1 MENQKKV
8 LTPEQR
14 QILISEL
21 KEATEECVA
30 HVREYINII
39 QETNL
44 QNEQFALN
52 FADLL
57 NIQSGRI

>member
-14 QILISEL
+14 QLLISEL
-21 KEATEECVA
+21 KKATEEGVA
-30 HVREYINII
+30 LVRSYIDTI
-39 QETNL
+39 QEAGL

>member
-1 MENQKKV
+1 MENQRKV
-8 LTPEQR
+8 MTPEQI

-30 HVREYINII
+30 HVRKYIDII
-39 QETNL
+39 QETGL

-57 NIQSGRI
+57 NVQSCRI

>member
-1 MENQKKV
+1 MENQRKV

-14 QILISEL
+14 QTLISEL

-30 HVREYINII
+30 HVRKYIDII
-39 QETNL
+39 QETGL

-57 NIQSGRI
+57 NVQSCRI

>member
-30 HVREYINII
+30 HVRKYIDII

-44 QNEQFALN
+44 QNEQFAIN

>member
-1 MENQKKV
+1 M
-8 LTPEQR
+8 TPEQR

-30 HVREYINII
+30 HVRKYIDII
-39 QETNL
+39 QETGL

-57 NIQSGRI
+57 NVQSCRI

>member
-1 MENQKKV
+1 MENQRKV
-8 LTPEQR
+8 LTPEQK

-30 HVREYINII
+30 LVRGYIDTI
-39 QETNL
+39 QEAGL

>member
-1 MENQKKV
+1 MDNQRKV
-8 LTPEQR
+8 LTLEQR

-30 HVREYINII
+30 HVRKYIDII
-39 QETNL
+39 QEAGL

-57 NIQSGRI
+57 NVQSCRI

>member
-1 MENQKKV
+1 MENQRKV

-30 HVREYINII
+30 HVRKYIDMI
-39 QETNL
+39 QEAGL

-57 NIQSGRI
+57 NVQSCRI

>member
-1 MENQKKV
+1 MKSQRKA

-14 QILISEL
+14 QILINEL
-21 KEATEECVA
+21 KEATEKCVA
-30 HVREYINII
+30 HVRKYIDII

-57 NIQSGRI
+57 NIQSCRI

>member
-1 MENQKKV
+1 MKNQKKV

-14 QILISEL
+14 QLLINEL
-21 KEATEECVA
+21 KEATEECIT
-30 HVREYINII
+30 HIREYIDII
-39 QETNL
+39 QEAEL

-57 NIQSGRI
+57 NMQSIRI

>member
-8 LTPEQR
+8 LTSEQR

-30 HVREYINII
+30 HVRKYIDII
-39 QETNL
+39 QEAGL

-57 NIQSGRI
+57 NVQSCRI

>member
-1 MENQKKV
+1 MENQRKV
-8 LTPEQR
+8 LTLEQK

-21 KEATEECVA
+21 KEATEKCVA
-30 HVREYINII
+30 HVRKYIDII

-57 NIQSGRI
+57 NIQSCRI

>member
-1 MENQKKV
+1 MENQRKV
-8 LTPEQR
+8 LTPKQR

-30 HVREYINII
+30 HVRKYIDII
-39 QETNL
+39 QETEL

-57 NIQSGRI
+57 NVQSCRI

>member
-1 MENQKKV
+1 MENQRKV

-21 KEATEECVA
+21 KEATEECVT
-30 HVREYINII
+30 HVRKYIDII
-39 QETNL
+39 QETGL

-57 NIQSGRI
+57 NVQSCRI

>member
-1 MENQKKV
+1 MKNQKKV
-8 LTPEQR
+8 LTSEQR

-30 HVREYINII
+30 HVRKYIDII
-39 QETNL
+39 QETGL

-57 NIQSGRI
+57 NVQSCRI

>member
-1 MENQKKV
+1 M
-8 LTPEQR
+8 TPEQR
-14 QILISEL
+14 QALIVKL

-30 HVREYINII
+30 LVRSYIDTI
-39 QETNL
+39 QEAGL

>member
-8 LTPEQR
+8 MTPEQR
-14 QILISEL
+14 QALIVKL

-30 HVREYINII
+30 LVRSYIDTI
-39 QETNL
+39 QEAGL

>member
-1 MENQKKV
+1 MENQRKA
-8 LTPEQR
+8 LTPEQK

-21 KEATEECVA
+21 KEATEKCVA
-30 HVREYINII
+30 YVRKYIDII

-57 NIQSGRI
+57 NVQSCRI

>member
-1 MENQKKV
+1 MENQRKV
-8 LTPEQR
+8 LTPEQK

-21 KEATEECVA
+21 KEATEKCVA
-30 HVREYINII
+30 HVRKYIDII

-57 NIQSGRI
+57 NIQSCRI

>member
-14 QILISEL
+14 QLLISKL
-21 KEATEECVA
+21 KKATEECVA

-44 QNEQFALN
+44 QHEQFATN

>member
-1 MENQKKV
+1 MENQRKV

-14 QILISEL
+14 QILINEL

-30 HVREYINII
+30 HVRKYIDII
-39 QETNL
+39 QETGL

-57 NIQSGRI
+57 NVQSCRI

>member
-1 MENQKKV
+1 MENQRKV
-8 LTPEQR
+8 LTSEQR
-14 QILISEL
+14 QILINEL

-30 HVREYINII
+30 HVRKYIDII
-39 QETNL
+39 QETGL

-57 NIQSGRI
+57 NVQSCRI

>member
-21 KEATEECVA
+21 KKATEECVA

-44 QNEQFALN
+44 QNEQFAIN